1 MAKYKYLTNFSPST
15 DDEFDKLF
23 SPGDPVVW
31 SGIYRCIV
39 CGYEVVQTNDKLLPL
54 QDHHQHKPNQGK
66 IQWKLLVTDYSGQ
79 P

>member
-1 MAKYKYLTNFSPST
+1 VAKYKYLTNFSPST

-31 SGIYRCIV
+31 SGIYRCIG

-54 QDHHQHKPNQGK
+54 QAHHQHKPNQGK
-66 IQWKLLVTDYSGQ
+66 IQWLLLVTDYSGQ